1 MARARHI
8 YLTNAHIK
16 QMSIESEVFKRA
28 HIVIKSLPGAGFT
41 QTTHGWTRTTNF
53 MAGAFRAVINVS
65 NDGTVTGTV
74 YDNATGEEFLP
85 MRVENMA
92 DGFIGRV
99 KDEYEKIL
107 IDIRA
112 IVTTKNYFVGPQAN
126 RIAEQI
132 VQKYAT
138 RPVFPWEK
146 YPEFGVF
153 KHDGNKKW
161 FALFMN
167 LDIAKLD
174 KRHSGA
180 VDIVNVKL
188 APDAIK
194 KLVKK
199 RGFYPA
205 YHMNKVSW
213 ITIILDDTLSDD
225 CVMELVDESFNL
237 TNG

>member
-1 MARARHI
+1 MFEPMTQEQEIFRQSRI
-8 YLTNAHIK
+8 RF
-16 QMSIESEVFKRA
+16 ESLGKY
-28 HIVIKSLPGAGFT
+28 GFSAT
-41 QTTHGWTRTTNF
+41 GRGWVREQDF
-53 MAGAFRAVINVS
+53 MAGAFRAVIIITKS
-65 NDGTVTGTV
+65 GTITGTV

-107 IDIRA
+107 IDVRKHCC
-112 IVTTKNYFVGPQAN
+112 TQNYFVGPQAN

-132 VQKYAT
+132 VQKYNT

-146 YPEFGVF
+146 YPGFGVF
-153 KHDGNKKW
+153 RHNDNKKW

-167 LDIAKLD
+167 LGIGKLN
-174 KRHSGA
+174 KKHSGA
-180 VDIVNVKL
+180 VDIMNVKL

-213 ITIILDDTLSDD
+213 ITISLDDTLTDE
-225 CVMELVDESFNL
+225 CIMELVGISYNL
-237 TNG
+237 TNGKK